1 MHPVTLP
8 LPPSTRRLRVHLTP
22 TGLFSPAMERI
33 SRALTRYAPIDSVEL
48 VKSRADADL
57 EILYVINADAIPHCV
72 ELHTTGKRYAIVQC
86 CVDTAGGTPWDWA
99 DTWANS
105 ALTWSYYDL
114 ASNVPRSLL
123 YHAPLGVDDIF
134 RTTPPLRDPRIPRVI
149 TTGHVS
155 GPAAEEIETV
165 WRAARIAG
173 IPAVH
178 VGPISVVGITDREL
192 IRGVQFVGTLSDVAL
207 RDLYWSSEYVA
218 ALRYIEGFELP
229 AAEGLCCGANAIM
242 FDQPAIRTWY
252 GALSGIRTVS
262 ERDTDL
268 ANTIAAKFR
277 RGPKPVD
284 IDGARAA
291 FDWAPIAGGFWERLM
306 YNVVGASA

>member
-8 LPPSTRRLRVHLTP
+8 LPPSARRLRVHLTP

-33 SRALTRYAPIDSVEL
+33 ARALTRYAPDSVDL

-57 EILYVINADAIPHCV
+57 EILYVINADAIEHCAA
-72 ELHTTGKRYAIVQC
+72 LRALSASKRYAIVQC
-86 CVDTAGGTPWDWA
+86 CIATAGGESEDWL
-99 DTWANS
+99 DLWEQS
-105 ALTWSYYDL
+105 ALTWSYYKLD
-114 ASNVPRSLL
+114 VPRPLF

-155 GPAAEEIETV
+155 GRGAEEIAAV
-165 WRAARIAG
+165 WRAAQLAG

-178 VGPISVVGITDREL
+178 VGPTSVVGATDPDL
-192 IRGVQFVGTLSDVAL
+192 TRGVQFIGTLSDEAL
-207 RDLYWSSEYVA
+207 RNLYWSSEYVA
-218 ALRYIEGFELP
+218 ALRYVEGFELP

-242 FDQPAIRTWY
+242 FDQPAMRTWY
-252 GALSGIRTVS
+252 GTLSGVRTVS
-262 ERDTDL
+262 EHDRDL
-268 ANTIAAKFR
+268 VNTIAQKFR
-277 RGPKPVD
+277 RGPKLVYTD
-284 IDGARAA
+284 AARAA

-306 YNVVGASA
+306 HNVTGVEP